1 MKGMAQDGHR
11 EWAGRGQARLR
22 QENSRT
28 ASGTSHKMQ
37 NKKKVEVW
45 IWAHWAGLD

>member
-37 NKKKVEVW
+37 NKKKS
-45 IWAHWAGLD
+45 GGMDMGSLGRT